1 MGVSELTCRAA
12 RHHECAEELR
22 RGVGWRTRGVCFI
35 GVVQIQTLSSETVVF
50 KIFVS
55 SVHLR
60 GHAVTFWGGPV
71 GLVMGKAEGYVKV
84 EKSAP

>member
-1 MGVSELTCRAA
+1 M
-12 RHHECAEELR
+12 
-22 RGVGWRTRGVCFI
+22 CFI

-50 KIFVS
+50 KNFL

-71 GLVMGKAEGYVKV
+71 GLVMGKPEGYVKV
-84 EKSAP
+84 EKSPP